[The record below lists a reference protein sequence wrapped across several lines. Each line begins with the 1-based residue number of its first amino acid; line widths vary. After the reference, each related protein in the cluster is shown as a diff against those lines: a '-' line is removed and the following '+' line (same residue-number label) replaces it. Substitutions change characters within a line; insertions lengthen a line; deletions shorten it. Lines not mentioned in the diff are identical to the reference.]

1 MVAEHPVFGHR
12 ISTDERQVRRIALT
26 DAKDGET
33 VYLTQ
38 LDVRELQKA
47 KAAVAAAAQILM
59 GRLGLEADDL
69 QRMFLT
75 GSFGSQLSIE
85 AVVDLGMIPPVAP
98 SIIETPP
105 NGAGLGAALFLDD
118 EEFARGERI
127 AARAEQV
134 DLDLD
139 PDFLA
144 LYIEC
149 LAMSES

>member
-1 MVAEHPVFGHR
+1 
-12 ISTDERQVRRIALT
+12 
-26 DAKDGET
+26 
-33 VYLTQ
+33 
-38 LDVRELQKA
+38 
-47 KAAVAAAAQILM
+47 
-59 GRLGLEADDL
+59 
-69 QRMFLT
+69 
-75 GSFGSQLSIE
+75 
-85 AVVDLGMIPPVAP
+85 VVDLGMIPPVAP
-98 SIIETPP
+98 TVIETPP

-139 PDFLA
+139 PDFHS